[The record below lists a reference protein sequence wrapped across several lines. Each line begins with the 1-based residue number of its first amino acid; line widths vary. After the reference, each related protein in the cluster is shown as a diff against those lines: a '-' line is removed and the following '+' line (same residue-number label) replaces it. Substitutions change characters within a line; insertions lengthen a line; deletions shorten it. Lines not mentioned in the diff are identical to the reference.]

1 MLACRVVCCS
11 HQSDCR
17 IRVCIFHQSDCRIR
31 VCISH
36 QSNHSIWVSC
46 INHSVQ
52 ILFSCKLCHGIR
64 GQCTKNDI
72 NQKFWAYLINVMI
85 VAQSSEAEIY
95 RDMKGS
101 HIFHCIIFELKD
113 VFSASFLTTHMS
125 NNLHSIT
132 YYENNVQSPIR
143 TYPIIVLHE
152 PQAVFQMLELYST
165 NQIPFCHI
173 RLRSITCHFL
183 VNNLHF
189 ITHSSCTIQYH

>member
-17 IRVCIFHQSDCRIR
+17 IRVCIFHQLDCRIR

-52 ILFSCKLCHGIR
+52 TLFSCKLCHGIR

-101 HIFHCIIFELKD
+101 HIFHCIIFELKH
-113 VFSASFLTTHMS
+113 VFPLLFSQRTCQTIYILSRTMKTTS
-125 NNLHSIT
+125 K
-132 YYENNVQSPIR
+132 VQS
-143 TYPIIVLHE
+143 E
-152 PQAVFQMLELYST
+152 
-165 NQIPFCHI
+165 HI
-173 RLRSITCHFL
+173 
-183 VNNLHF
+183 
-189 ITHSSCTIQYH
+189 Q